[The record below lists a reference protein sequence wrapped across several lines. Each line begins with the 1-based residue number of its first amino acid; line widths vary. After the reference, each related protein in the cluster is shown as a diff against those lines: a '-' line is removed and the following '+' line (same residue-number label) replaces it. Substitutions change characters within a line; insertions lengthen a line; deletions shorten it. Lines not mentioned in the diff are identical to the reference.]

1 MPILAYK
8 DIGETPLEVVNKFR
22 KPNKKCS
29 FAGRLDPMAR
39 GKMIILQD
47 LECKEQ
53 DKYCGLDKVYEFEIL
68 FGFTTDT
75 YDILGIIEK
84 YSPKLS
90 EKLNININIKNYL
103 GEFNQPYP
111 QYSSMIVNKQP
122 LWWWAKNNRIDEI
135 EIPKKMINIYQI
147 DYLGNIEI
155 KDNLELFRQIKNKI
169 LKLNPN
175 NLNQFRSFEIL
186 EKWENILKNNTFKP
200 IIKKFRTKVSSGTY
214 IRSLVNRIG
223 EDIGL
228 GAIAFDIHRTEI
240 LI

>member
-1 MPILAYK
+1 
-8 DIGETPLEVVNKFR
+8 
-22 KPNKKCS
+22 
-29 FAGRLDPMAR
+29 
-39 GKMIILQD
+39 MIF
-47 LECKEQ
+47 K
-53 DKYCGLDKVYEFEIL
+53 
-68 FGFTTDT
+68 
-75 YDILGIIEK
+75 
-84 YSPKLS
+84 
-90 EKLNININIKNYL
+90 
-103 GEFNQPYP
+103 PYP

-155 KDNLELFRQIKNKI
+155 EDNLELFRQIKNKI

-200 IIKKFRTKVSSGTY
+200 IIKKFKTKVSSGTY

-228 GAIAFDIHRTEI
+228 GAIAFDIHRIEI